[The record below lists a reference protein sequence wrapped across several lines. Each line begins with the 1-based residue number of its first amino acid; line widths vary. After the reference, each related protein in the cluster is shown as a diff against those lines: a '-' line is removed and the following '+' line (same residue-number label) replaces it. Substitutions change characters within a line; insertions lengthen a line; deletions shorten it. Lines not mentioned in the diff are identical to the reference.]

1 LKTTAEVK
9 RAPAKP
15 TPWIWID
22 LNAPTRYI
30 ERCERVY
37 DAAAPA
43 LLLSSLL
50 STQVPWRRKD
60 MT

>member
-9 RAPAKP
+9 GAPDKP
-15 TPWIWID
+15 TRWIWID

-30 ERCERVY
+30 ELCERAY

-43 LLLSSLL
+43 LLLSLL
-50 STQVPWRRKD
+50 STQVLWRRKD